1 MAERNEIYQIEQ
13 DAPDYFMIGQ
23 NGDLGFFIKKQY
35 DDSIYALDLGAM
47 GAAQMQ
53 YVAWNMA
60 DLITK
65 IMSNEDEN
73 WQLLDW
79 FQAAWK
85 PNP

>member
-53 YVAWNMA
+53 YVA
-60 DLITK
+60 
-65 IMSNEDEN
+65 
-73 WQLLDW
+73 
-79 FQAAWK
+79 
-85 PNP
+85 